1 MNNYLSLVKM
11 CYLNSANRIQ
21 MKFKDTL
28 LTIAFLIALS
38 ACEKKE
44 TKSLG
49 SNVNQAAEGFEIAN
63 SDPAAIELVDSI
75 MIAMGGRENWDK
87 TRFISWNFFGNRDL
101 VWDKALGRVRIDS
114 RKDTITYLVNL
125 NTMEGRV
132 RIKGQ
137 EITEVD
143 SLKKML
149 TKAKSIW
156 INDSYWLVMPF
167 KLMDPGVR
175 IKYMG
180 EEKLSG
186 GMQCNVLELTFDN
199 VGDTPQN
206 KYRLYVDMSDNL
218 IKQWAFY
225 SQAIQDSSNFVRPWD
240 NYRKYGDIL
249 LSADR
254 SDGGGPRSVKVDG
267 ELPDRI
273 FTEF

>member
-1 MNNYLSLVKM
+1 
-11 CYLNSANRIQ
+11 
-21 MKFKDTL
+21 MKFNETL

-44 TKSLG
+44 TESLG
-49 SNVNQAAEGFEIAN
+49 SNINQAAEGFDMAN

-101 VWDKALGRVRIDS
+101 VWDKTLGRVRIDS
-114 RKDTITYLVNL
+114 RKDTITYLMNL

-137 EITEVD
+137 EITELD

-149 TKAKSIW
+149 AKAKSIW

-180 EEKLSG
+180 EEKLSS

-225 SQAIQDSSNFVRPWD
+225 SQATQDSSNFIRPWD